1 MRRFHLLLYMMAL
14 AANFLSLRAQIDM
27 TSYITN
33 PSFENDGLSGWTSTG
48 MGTQG
53 NSVFNIKDGTTYLE
67 KWTGRGGAV
76 GSGSVSQELQNLP
89 AGNYELRVYAFQR
102 PGAYGSVLAPYNK
115 GTAYLYR

>member
-1 MRRFHLLLYMMAL
+1 MMAL
-14 AANFLSLRAQIDM
+14 AANFLLLRAQTDM